1 MTAGC
6 TPCTEKNK
14 PYDVSI
20 NMENSSQP
28 QSAVSRPIGINI
40 YKKYWNKQLKRDL
53 DLIGFSQIDCQILA
67 MQDEKERRFAVTA
80 P

>member
-1 MTAGC
+1 
-6 TPCTEKNK
+6 
-14 PYDVSI
+14 
-20 NMENSSQP
+20 MENSSQP